1 MIGDL
6 EKETH
11 PWKGRS
17 SRAMNRLNESRIHM
31 EAEGQS
37 VLTILSL
44 SFADSTSSALQL
56 ETDLHQRSSSTS
68 VVGACWWTAYK
79 SSTG

>member
-1 MIGDL
+1 
-6 EKETH
+6 
-11 PWKGRS
+11 
-17 SRAMNRLNESRIHM
+17 MNRLNESRIHM

-44 SFADSTSSALQL
+44 SFADSTNNALQL

-68 VVGACWWTAYK
+68 VVGAYW
-79 SSTG
+79 

>member
-1 MIGDL
+1 
-6 EKETH
+6 
-11 PWKGRS
+11 
-17 SRAMNRLNESRIHM
+17 MNRLNESRMHI
-31 EAEGQS
+31 EVEGQS

-68 VVGACWWTAYK
+68 VVGACW
-79 SSTG
+79 